1 MDNAERKQYLDLV
14 DEIQAERAKG
24 MEGQEIPYI
33 LLPYQIRWHQDKSP
47 VRVGEKSR
55 RIGWTWGGM
64 AAESALEAAEQD
76 GMDQFYVGYNLPM
89 AAEYIG
95 DVAFFARA
103 FGLAASAIDV
113 SLEQAVIQNE
123 RRDIVK
129 YSIRFAS
136 GHKVEALSSNPHN
149 FRGRQGHARIDEAAF
164 HGDLK
169 ELLKA
174 ALAFLMW
181 GGRVD
186 IVSTHN
192 GDDNDFNQLIREIR
206 AGKVPYSLHRT
217 TFDDALAEGFY
228 KRICLVQGKE
238 WSPEAEAKFRD
249 DIRSQYGDAADE
261 ELDCI
266 PRRGS
271 GVYMPRTLIERCTAD
286 DIPVLRFARPPEW
299 VLDDH
304 RLAEAEIWIN
314 DVLMPLIHALPTD
327 KRTVVGQD
335 FGRNGDL
342 SVIWV
347 LQQDTPERWRT
358 AVVLELRRIP
368 FDVQQR
374 ILFALLDELPL
385 FHHIKLDARG
395 NGQSHAEAALQRYGL
410 ARVECVMATPQW
422 YATSFPKYRVAYE
435 DRSIIVPKSEDIIA
449 DHRRVVL
456 DKGRPRMDEGRD
468 KGSDGE
474 YRHGDSAI
482 AGLMAWMAT
491 QVEGQPPAG
500 ETVEPDSDVY
510 APSAARGR
518 RRVSMG
524 RARAGISGRLRAPE
538 RRAAPAVVRR
548 GARAAK
554 SRHKGFI
561 KPLTAAGGRES
572 GYGCAEDAACAGARA
587 WK

>member
-1 MDNAERKQYLDLV
+1 MDSGDRKQYLDLV

-24 MEGQEIPYI
+24 MEGQDIPYI

-64 AAESALEAAEQD
+64 AAESALEAAEQN

-164 HGDLK
+164 HQDLK

-174 ALAFLMW
+174 SLAFLMW

-192 GDDNDFNQLIREIR
+192 GDDNDFNELIREIR

-217 TFDDALAEGFY
+217 TFEDALAEGFY
-228 KRICLVQGKE
+228 KRICLVQGTE

-249 DIRSQYGDAADE
+249 DIRAQYGDAADE

-271 GVYMPRTLIERCTAD
+271 GVYIPRTLIERCAAE
-286 DIPVLRFARPPEW
+286 DIPVVRYAQPPEW
-299 VLDDH
+299 VLDDN
-304 RLAEAEIWIN
+304 RLAEADVWIR
-314 DVLMPLIHALPTD
+314 DVLKPLIDALPTD

-358 AVVLELRRIP
+358 AFVLELRRIP

-374 ILFALLDELPL
+374 VLFALLDELPL

-410 ARVECVMATPQW
+410 AKVECVMATPQW
-422 YATSFPKYRVAYE
+422 YATSFPKYRTAYE
-435 DRSIIVPKSEDIIA
+435 DRSIIVPRSEDIIA

-456 DKGRPRMDEGRD
+456 DKGRPRMDDGRD

-482 AGLMAWMAT
+482 AGLLAWMAT

-500 ETVEPDSDVY
+500 ETVEPDADAY
-510 APSAARGR
+510 TPGAARGR
-518 RRVSMG
+518 L
-524 RARAGISGRLRAPE
+524 RAGLFGRGARTRGRLRAAVS
-538 RRAAPAVVRR
+538 RAAARRIRR
-548 GARAAK
+548 GACAAK

-561 KPLTAAGGRES
+561 NPLTAADGTES
-572 GYGCAEDAACAGARA
+572 RHAGASRRL
-587 WK
+587 

>member
-1 MDNAERKQYLDLV
+1 MDNDQKKEYLDLV
-14 DEIQAERAKG
+14 DEIQAERAQG
-24 MEGQEIPYI
+24 MEDMDVPYI
-33 LLPYQIRWHQDKSP
+33 LLPYQIRWHEDKSQ
-47 VRVGEKSR
+47 VRVAEKSR

-103 FGLAASAIDV
+103 FGLVAGAIDV
-113 SLEQAVIQNE
+113 GLEHAVIENE

-129 YSIRFAS
+129 YSIKFAS

-164 HGDLK
+164 HPELG

-174 ALAFLMW
+174 SLAFLMW

-186 IVSTHN
+186 VVSTHN
-192 GDDNDFNQLIREIR
+192 GDDNEFNQLIREIR
-206 AGKVPYSLHRT
+206 AGKRPYSLHRT
-217 TFDDALAEGFY
+217 TFDEALAEGFY
-228 KRICLVQGKE
+228 QRICLVQGKE
-238 WSPEAEAKFRD
+238 WSEEAETEFRD
-249 DIRSQYGDAADE
+249 SIRSQYGDAADE

-271 GVYMPRTLIERCTAD
+271 GVYIPRTLIERCAVEG
-286 DIPVLRFARPPEW
+286 IPIVRYTQPPEW
-299 VLDDH
+299 VLDDN
-304 RLAEAEIWIN
+304 RLSEAQSWIN
-314 DVLMPLIHALPTD
+314 DNLKPVIDALPTD
-327 KRTVVGQD
+327 QRSVLGQD

-347 LQQDTPERWRT
+347 LQQDKPESWRT
-358 AVVLELRRIP
+358 GFMLELRRIP
-368 FDVQQR
+368 FDVQQL
-374 ILFALLDELPL
+374 ILFYIMDNLPL
-385 FHHIKLDARG
+385 LHHSKFDARG

-410 ARVECVMATPQW
+410 TKVECVMATPQW
-422 YATSFPKYRVAYE
+422 YSTSFPKYRTAFE
-435 DRSIIVPKSEDIIA
+435 DRSIIVPQSEDVIA

-456 DKGRPRMDEGRD
+456 DKGRPRMDDGRD

-482 AGLMAWMAT
+482 AGLLAWMAT

-500 ETVEPDSDVY
+500 ETIEATPEDAYVPQ
-510 APSAARGR
+510 AAHGR
-518 RRVSMG
+518 RRVSMFKG
-524 RARAGISGRLRAPE
+524 TRALKRWPPE
-538 RRAAPAVVRR
+538 SRCKRRSPPRR
-548 GARAAK
+548 YGCRNEPVIVACK
-554 SRHKGFI
+554 DFI
-561 KPLTAAGGRES
+561 KPLSAPVALGVRLEYRQRAA
-572 GYGCAEDAACAGARA
+572 
-587 WK
+587 

>member
-1 MDNAERKQYLDLV
+1 MDSGERQDYLDLV

-24 MEGQEIPYI
+24 MEGQDIPYI
-33 LLPYQIRWHQDKSP
+33 LLPHQIRWHQDKSP
-47 VRVGEKSR
+47 VRVAEKSR

-64 AAESALEAAEQD
+64 AAESALEAAEQN

-113 SLEQAVIQNE
+113 SLERAVIDNE

-164 HGDLK
+164 HQDLE

-174 ALAFLMW
+174 SLAFLMW

-192 GDDNDFNQLIREIR
+192 GDDNPFNLLIREIR
-206 AGKVPYSLHRT
+206 AGKRPYSLHRT
-217 TFDDALAEGFY
+217 TFEDALTDGFY
-228 KRICLVQGKE
+228 RRICLVQGTE

-249 DIRSQYGDAADE
+249 DIRAQYGDAADE

-271 GVYMPRTLIERCTAD
+271 GVYMPRTLIERCVAA
-286 DIPVLRFARPPEW
+286 DIPVVRYTQPQEW
-299 VLDDH
+299 VLDDN
-304 RLAEAEIWIN
+304 RLIEADAWIA
-314 DVLMPLIHALPTD
+314 DHLHALIDALATD
-327 KRTVVGQD
+327 KRTVLGQD
-335 FGRNGDL
+335 FGRSGDL
-342 SVIWV
+342 SVMWV
-347 LQQDTPERWRT
+347 LQQDTVERWRT
-358 AVVLELRRIP
+358 GFVLELRRIP

-374 ILFALLDELPL
+374 ILFALIDRLPL
-385 FHHIKLDARG
+385 FHHGKLDARG
-395 NGQSHAEAALQRYGL
+395 NGQSHAEAALQKYGP
-410 ARVECVMATPQW
+410 ARIDCVMATPQW
-422 YATSFPKYRVAYE
+422 YAASFPKYRSAYE
-435 DRSIIVPKSEDIIA
+435 DRSIIVPQSEDIIA

-456 DKGRPRMDEGRD
+456 DKGRPRMDDGRD

-482 AGLMAWMAT
+482 AGLLAWMAT

-500 ETVEPDSDVY
+500 ETVAPDPEAY
-510 APSAARGR
+510 TPQAARGR
-518 RRVSMG
+518 LRVAMY
-524 RARAGISGRLRAPE
+524 R
-538 RRAAPAVVRR
+538 
-548 GARAAK
+548 
-554 SRHKGFI
+554 
-561 KPLTAAGGRES
+561 
-572 GYGCAEDAACAGARA
+572 
-587 WK
+587 